1 MTRITLTTTIVVV
14 LMATCWPPV
23 VEAGDVFRSI
33 SRAVDPVVAP
43 RAPDP
48 DTLLQPLKRTAADPR
63 AVTPKPVSAA
73 WTTAWDGGLRI
84 PRLPLPTVPAR
95 TVPKR

>member
-1 MTRITLTTTIVVV
+1 MTRITLTIVAM
-14 LMATCWPPV
+14 LMAALRPPV

-33 SRAVDPVVAP
+33 SGAVDPVVAP

-48 DTLLQPLKRTAADPR
+48 DTLLPPLKRIAADPR
-63 AVTPKPVSAA
+63 AVAPKPVSAA
-73 WTTAWDGGLRI
+73 WTTTWDGGLRL

-95 TVPKR
+95 TAPKR

>member
-1 MTRITLTTTIVVV
+1 MTRITLAIVVV
-14 LMATCWPPV
+14 LMATLRPPV

-48 DTLLQPLKRTAADPR
+48 DTLLPPLKRAAAGPR
-63 AVTPKPVSAA
+63 PVTPRPVSAA
-73 WTTAWDGGLRI
+73 WTTTWDGGLRL